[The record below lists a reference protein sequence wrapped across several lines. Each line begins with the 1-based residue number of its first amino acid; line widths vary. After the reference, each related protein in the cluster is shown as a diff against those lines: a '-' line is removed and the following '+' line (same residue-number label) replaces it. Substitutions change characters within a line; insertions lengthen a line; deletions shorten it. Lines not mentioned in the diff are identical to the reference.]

1 MIERRAK
8 KVNRLAKPIINLV
21 LDSLEL
27 EALNGDGIEFVEPY
41 AVRLERRHFHSAN
54 KKKIYKFSAAG
65 LTKNAFSLQ

>member
-54 KKKIYKFSAAG
+54 KKKYINF
-65 LTKNAFSLQ
+65 LQLG